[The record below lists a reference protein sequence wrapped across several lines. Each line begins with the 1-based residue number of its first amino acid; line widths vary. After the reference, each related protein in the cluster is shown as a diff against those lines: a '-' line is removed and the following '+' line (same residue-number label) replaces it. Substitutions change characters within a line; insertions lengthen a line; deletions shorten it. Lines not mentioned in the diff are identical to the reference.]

1 MVEACSLVRPSSQA
15 LLGTGVAAPHPARPG
30 RTGVS
35 LSKRPRA
42 GRPGVD
48 PLSRWSVEPE
58 PRPGLFSSRPG
69 SGLWKV
75 PALNR
80 RETGAKGGMF

>member
-1 MVEACSLVRPSSQA
+1 MEVIEGVRAAFQGPVDNMCPPPHRPSNRAELRPAQGGGRVVEACSLVRPSSQA

-42 GRPGVD
+42 G
-48 PLSRWSVEPE
+48 
-58 PRPGLFSSRPG
+58 
-69 SGLWKV
+69 
-75 PALNR
+75 
-80 RETGAKGGMF
+80 